1 MLGTA
6 SPNEAATK
14 MRANLEITYDHTVD
28 ALYIRFRR
36 ANVVTEHWAEGVAAD
51 FDAEG
56 NLVGI
61 EVLDAL
67 RRAGEDPSFANIS
80 LVDITKH
87 RRRLDPGDEGPAPK
101 ERAG

>member
-1 MLGTA
+1 M
-6 SPNEAATK
+6 
-14 MRANLEITYDHTVD
+14 EIIYDHTVD

-51 FDAEG
+51 FDADG

-67 RRAGEDPSFANIS
+67 RRAGEDPSFANIA
-80 LVDITKH
+80 LVDIANRQ
-87 RRRLDPGDEGPAPK
+87 RRFDRGDQGPASHK
-101 ERAG
+101 RAG